1 MEKLTDVEM
10 KNISGGGISIGVV
23 AAIVAGITFI
33 TGLLDGILR
42 PLGCREW
49 EN

>member
-10 KNISGGGISIGVV
+10 KNISGGGISIGIV

-33 TGLLDGILR
+33 TGVLDGILR
-42 PLGCREW
+42 PLGCRE
-49 EN
+49 